1 MPEVDFDLSAIE
13 AEVGK
18 MSQED
23 LIAELVK
30 TRARQR
36 AATKKY
42 YNPETAKRARVKRS
56 AKLKAMA
63 QVAEQLGLTEQINA
77 LVDEAVAEADDNGS
91 ES

>member
-1 MPEVDFDLSAIE
+1 MPEVELDLNAIE
-13 AEVGK
+13 AEVGG
-18 MSQED
+18 MSKED

-42 YNPETAKRARVKRS
+42 YNPESAKKARAKRS

-77 LVDEAVAEADDNGS
+77 LVDEAVAEASDDGDDS
-91 ES
+91 